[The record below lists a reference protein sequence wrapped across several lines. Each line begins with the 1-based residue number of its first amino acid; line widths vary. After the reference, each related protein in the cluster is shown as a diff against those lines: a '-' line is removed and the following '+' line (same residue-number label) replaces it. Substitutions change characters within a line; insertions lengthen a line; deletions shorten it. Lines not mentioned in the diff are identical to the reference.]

1 MRIGLVGNAIKVE
14 ESTVVQLQ
22 AFLLENGYEVK
33 KFTSQFKIADVD
45 AVIVLGGDGAILH
58 AAVIAAEKGVK
69 VIGINCGTLGFLTE
83 YERDDAKSV
92 LSLLKALENG
102 QCAVLKRSLLKVTI
116 KDKVYYA
123 LNELAA
129 QRHLEPSQAVSSQL
143 MHLEVNIGDEKD
155 VIAGDGVLIC
165 TPTGSTAFSLSA
177 GGAIIAP
184 QTKVFM
190 MTPICAFSMRSRP
203 IVFPDLEKVVLKVQ
217 RGEALALID
226 GKAVDTVKQ
235 GEEIYLEKAPF
246 YAEFPV
252 HQGAD
257 FLSKIRNKLNK

>member
-1 MRIGLVGNAIKVE
+1 M
-14 ESTVVQLQ
+14 
-22 AFLLENGYEVK
+22 
-33 KFTSQFKIADVD
+33 
-45 AVIVLGGDGAILH
+45 
-58 AAVIAAEKGVK
+58 
-69 VIGINCGTLGFLTE
+69 
-83 YERDDAKSV
+83 
-92 LSLLKALENG
+92 
-102 QCAVLKRSLLKVTI
+102 KRSLLKVTI

-123 LNELAA
+123 LNEVAT
-129 QRHLEPSQAVSSQL
+129 QRYLEPNNRISSQL
-143 MHLEVNIGDEKD
+143 MHLEVNIGEEKD

-177 GGAIIAP
+177 GGAIISP

-203 IVFPDLEKVVLKVQ
+203 IVFPDSDKIVLRVE
-217 RGEALALID
+217 RGEALALVD

-252 HQGAD
+252 LERAN